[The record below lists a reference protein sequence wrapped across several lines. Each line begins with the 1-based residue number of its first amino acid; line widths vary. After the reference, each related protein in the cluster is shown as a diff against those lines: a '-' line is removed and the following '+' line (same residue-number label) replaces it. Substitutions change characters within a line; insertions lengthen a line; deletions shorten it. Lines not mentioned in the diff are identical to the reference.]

1 MKILVLG
8 CNGML
13 GHMVSLYFK
22 EQGHEAIG
30 FARKKSQ
37 YVDTIVGDANNASLL
52 KAILEQENFHAV
64 INCIGILNNDAEENK
79 SKAVYL
85 NAFLPH
91 YLCDITAQRATK
103 VVHISTDCV
112 FSGKRGQ
119 YTEYDY
125 CDGETFYARSKALG
139 EIRDNKN
146 LTIRTSIVGPDLNPN
161 GIGLLNWF
169 MHQEHAVNGYV
180 NVLWNGQ
187 TTLQLAK
194 TIEWA
199 LNYGLTGL
207 HNVVPEHY
215 INKYQL
221 LMLFNQYL
229 RKHKISITPITNIVS
244 NKTLTTVCDLP
255 YSLPSYEAM
264 IQELAQWINRHG
276 KLYKLNIILSNNSR
290 EHTN

>member
-37 YVDTIVGDANNASLL
+37 YVDTIVGDAYNASLL
-52 KAILEQENFHAV
+52 KAILEQENFHAI

-103 VVHISTDCV
+103 VIHISTDCV

-119 YTEYDY
+119 YTEDDY

-169 MHQEHAVNGYV
+169 MHQEHAVKGYV

-194 TIEWA
+194 TIEQA
-199 LNYGLTGL
+199 IVSDLTGL
-207 HNVVPEHY
+207 YNIVPQCS
-215 INKYQL
+215 ISKYQL
-221 LMLFNQYL
+221 LSLFNQYL
-229 RKHKISITPITNIVS
+229 RSKKIIICPSRDIVS
-244 NKTLTTVCDLP
+244 DKTLKTNCKLS
-255 YSLPSYEAM
+255 YQLPSYEVM
-264 IQELAQWINRHG
+264 IQNLKKWIDRH
-276 KLYKLNIILSNNSR
+276 KALYEYYINQ
-290 EHTN
+290 

>member
-22 EQGHEAIG
+22 ERGHEVKG
-30 FARKKSQ
+30 FARKKSEHIN
-37 YVDTIVGDANNASLL
+37 TIVGNAYNVSFV

-91 YLCDITAQRATK
+91 YLCDVTAQRATK

-119 YTEYDY
+119 YTEDDY

-139 EIRDNKN
+139 EIRDCKN

-194 TIEWA
+194 TIEQA
-199 LNYGLTGL
+199 IFSNLTGL
-207 HNVVPEHY
+207 YNIVPDKS
-215 INKYQL
+215 ISKFQL
-221 LMLFNQYL
+221 LTLFNQYL
-229 RKHKISITPITNIVS
+229 RKNKILISPNKDFVS
-244 NKTLTTVCDLP
+244 DKTLRTNCKLFNTF
-255 YSLPSYEAM
+255 PSYETM
-264 IQELAQWINRHG
+264 LQELAQWINDH
-276 KLYKLNIILSNNSR
+276 KSLYDHYKY
-290 EHTN
+290 

>member
-37 YVDTIVGDANNASLL
+37 YVDTIVGDAYNASLL
-52 KAILEQENFHAV
+52 KAILEQENFHAI

-169 MHQEHAVNGYV
+169 MHQEDAVNGYV

-194 TIEWA
+194 TIEQA
-199 LNYGLTGL
+199 IVSNLTGL
-207 HNVVPEHY
+207 HNIVPGMS
-215 INKYQL
+215 ISKFRL
-221 LMLFNQYL
+221 LILFNQYL
-229 RKHKISITPITNIVS
+229 RKNKIVISPNKNFMS
-244 NKTLTTVCDLP
+244 DKTLQTHCKLFNTF
-255 YSLPSYEAM
+255 PSYETM
-264 IQELAQWINRHG
+264 IQELAQWINDH
-276 KLYKLNIILSNNSR
+276 KSMYDHYKY
-290 EHTN
+290 

>member
-22 EQGHEAIG
+22 EQGYDTIG
-30 FARKKSQ
+30 FARRKSPH
-37 YVDTIVGDANNASLL
+37 VDTIVGDANDAHFLNRIIKQESFY
-52 KAILEQENFHAV
+52 AIV
-64 INCIGILNNDAEENK
+64 NCIGILNNDAEENK

-91 YLCDITAQRATK
+91 YLCDITANADTK
-103 VVHISTDCV
+103 IVHISTDCV

-139 EIRDNKN
+139 EIKDNKN
-146 LTIRTSIVGPDLNPN
+146 LTIRTSIVGPDPNPN

-169 MHQEHAVNGYV
+169 MKQDHAVNGYV

-199 LNYGLTGL
+199 LGSGLTGL
-207 HNVVPEHY
+207 HNIVPKCY
-215 INKYQL
+215 VNKYQL

-229 RKHKISITPITNIVS
+229 RKHKILVTPITNVVS
-244 NKTLTTVCDLP
+244 NKTLATGCDLSL
-255 YSLPSYEAM
+255 SLPSYESM
-264 IQELAQWINRHG
+264 IQELAQWTDNHG
-276 KLYKLNIILSNNSR
+276 ELYK
-290 EHTN
+290 HYADK

>member
-37 YVDTIVGDANNASLL
+37 YVDTIVGDAYNASLL
-52 KAILEQENFHAV
+52 KAILEQENFHAI

-103 VVHISTDCV
+103 IVHISTDCV

-119 YTEYDY
+119 YTEDDY

-169 MHQEHAVNGYV
+169 MHQEDAVNGYV

-194 TIEWA
+194 TIEQA
-199 LNYGLTGL
+199 IVSNLTGL
-207 HNVVPEHY
+207 HNIVPGMS
-215 INKYQL
+215 ISKFRL
-221 LMLFNQYL
+221 LILFNQYL
-229 RKHKISITPITNIVS
+229 RKNKIVISPNKNFMS
-244 NKTLTTVCDLP
+244 DKTLQTNCKLFNTF
-255 YSLPSYEAM
+255 PSYETM
-264 IQELAQWINRHG
+264 IQELAQWINDH
-276 KLYKLNIILSNNSR
+276 KSMYDHYKY
-290 EHTN
+290 